1 MRKLIIIL
9 AVLTFSCVNKKSR
22 FVDVSNINEI
32 IKIKMSKKELIEK
45 IGIPK
50 DSVLSEK
57 DKEHNIYD
65 YQYDTNDFS
74 GYTLKVWFNKDQE
87 VINFRV
93 D

>member
-45 IGIPK
+45 IGTPAAARILSCGLRSLFGNAK
-50 DSVLSEK
+50 DSRTSRG
-57 DKEHNIYD
+57 
-65 YQYDTNDFS
+65 S
-74 GYTLKVWFNKDQE
+74 
-87 VINFRV
+87 FRH
-93 D
+93 